1 MINTKRNS
9 SQVVIGGG
17 TPRTQLPFLIHIIT
31 RLKRIEMMVNNNS
44 LPFDAI
50 VYNLS
55 VIVKHNSFLGNS
67 PYIPINNFI
76 KESDKMAQYVI
87 TDGTRWIMRDRK
99 GKYVPTSCEA
109 LADVYSNKQ
118 ANSIFQNQLSKALK
132 TRFHLEKIDEV
143 PALVKQVTQERVQS
157 NTEKVAIAENIQY
170 WVDKVSDLN
179 GLASEALHRKDDL
192 LSQLSK
198 VDQELSDI
206 DHYIEFVNLNAAQG
220 YKAYKMIKDRRII
233 RRSIKNELDIL
244 NIILG
249 KKISETATDEIQK
262 AVSGMD
268 NRKYEPRVL
277 NELFDF

>member
-1 MINTKRNS
+1 
-9 SQVVIGGG
+9 
-17 TPRTQLPFLIHIIT
+17 
-31 RLKRIEMMVNNNS
+31 
-44 LPFDAI
+44 
-50 VYNLS
+50 
-55 VIVKHNSFLGNS
+55 
-67 PYIPINNFI
+67 
-76 KESDKMAQYVI
+76 MAQYVI
-87 TDGTRWIMRDRK
+87 TDGSRWIMRNRN
-99 GKYVPTSCEA
+99 GKYVPTSCET

-132 TRFHLEKIDEV
+132 SCFHVEKTDKPPELI
-143 PALVKQVTQERVQS
+143 KQITQEKVNE
-157 NTEKVAIAENIQY
+157 NTETPSNSENIQY
-170 WVDKVSDLN
+170 WIDKVSDLN
-179 GLASEALHRKDDL
+179 GLASEALHRKDNL

-233 RRSIKNELDIL
+233 RRSIKNELEVL

-262 AVSGMD
+262 AISGMD
-268 NRKYEPRVL
+268 KRTYEPRVL